1 MLKNILETLN
11 KQGYKDLIYTFDI
24 ESSLNEEDKI
34 FINDYFSKE
43 TINDSRSAT
52 FFSLGK
58 ENLHRK
64 SIVII
69 NGNELQNILTGI
81 TETWFQKLN
90 IIVIALYEKYDDI
103 KTDFIHRVIPNI
115 VKIYEDNYKEYE
127 SLILKAA
134 KSYSPTLIT
143 LKYELLDIKYDYNN
157 LIECTEKILNSD
169 EEVLLYNMTDSVE
182 NKKIVIKNIE
192 SKYKYCI
199 ISKYMGYIIGKR
211 KKTLICMIAKLI
223 LLDLNIINN
232 RYIDENF
239 KIILFEYNKIEEKL
253 LENWID
259 YNKIKTISTNNLDEN
274 IINEFWNL
282 KEPTVLLDKG
292 GI

>member
-1 MLKNILETLN
+1 MLKNISETLN
-11 KQGYKDLIYTFDI
+11 KHGYKDLIYTFDI

-90 IIVIALYEKYDDI
+90 IIVIALYKKYDDI

-143 LKYELLDIKYDYNN
+143 LKYELLDIKYNYNN
-157 LIECTEKILNSD
+157 LIRSIEKILNSE
-169 EEVLLYNMTDSVE
+169 EEVILYNMADSVE
-182 NKKIVIKNIE
+182 NKKIIIKNIE
-192 SKYKYCI
+192 SKYKYCMV
-199 ISKYMGYIIGKR
+199 SKYMGYIIGKR
-211 KKTLICMIAKLI
+211 KKTLLCMPAKLI
-223 LLDLNIINN
+223 LLDLNILNN
-232 RYIDENF
+232 RYIDDNF

-282 KEPTVLLDKG
+282 KEPTVLLVKG

>member
-143 LKYELLDIKYDYNN
+143 LKYELLDIKYNYNN
-157 LIECTEKILNSD
+157 LIRSIEKILNSE
-169 EEVLLYNMTDSVE
+169 EEVILYNMADSVE
-182 NKKIVIKNIE
+182 NKKIIIKNIE
-192 SKYKYCI
+192 SKYKYCMV
-199 ISKYMGYIIGKR
+199 SKYMGYIIGKR
-211 KKTLICMIAKLI
+211 KKTLLCMPAKLI
-223 LLDLNIINN
+223 LLDLNILNN
-232 RYIDENF
+232 RYIDDNF

-282 KEPTVLLDKG
+282 KEPTVLLVKG

>member
-143 LKYELLDIKYDYNN
+143 LKYELLDIKYNYNN
-157 LIECTEKILNSD
+157 LIRSIEKILNSE
-169 EEVLLYNMTDSVE
+169 EEVILYNMADSVE
-182 NKKIVIKNIE
+182 NKKIIIKNIE
-192 SKYKYCI
+192 SKYKYCMV
-199 ISKYMGYIIGKR
+199 SKYMGYIIGKR
-211 KKTLICMIAKLI
+211 KKTLLCMPAKLI
-223 LLDLNIINN
+223 LLDLNILNN

-282 KEPTVLLDKG
+282 KEPTVLLVKG

>member
-143 LKYELLDIKYDYNN
+143 LKYELLDIKYNYNN
-157 LIECTEKILNSD
+157 LIRSIEKILNSE
-169 EEVLLYNMTDSVE
+169 EEVILYNMADSVE
-182 NKKIVIKNIE
+182 NKKIIIKNIE
-192 SKYKYCI
+192 SKYKYCMV
-199 ISKYMGYIIGKR
+199 SKYMGYIIRKR
-211 KKTLICMIAKLI
+211 KKTLLCMPAKLI
-223 LLDLNIINN
+223 LLDLNILNN

-282 KEPTVLLDKG
+282 KEPTVLLVKG

>member
-211 KKTLICMIAKLI
+211 KKTLLCMPAKLI
-223 LLDLNIINN
+223 LLDLNILNN

-282 KEPTVLLDKG
+282 KEPTVLLVKG